1 MVLELMVCRECGAR
15 FGDDLFAEDP
25 SETIVCPLCGTV
37 ALDAV
42 PVEDRILHLH
52 AFAAPA
58 LQDDVKL
65 SA

>member
-15 FGDDLFAEDP
+15 FDDDLFAEDP

-37 ALDAV
+37 VLDAV

-52 AFAAPA
+52 ALVTPA
-58 LQDDVKL
+58 LQADERL